1 MLADAYEQ
9 MGYQAESGPW
19 RNFYLC
25 GAQELRYGLPQGSRY
40 GPSAGMAEGMPLA
53 NIFEAMAVRLNGPK
67 AARYPM
73 RMNLKR
79 SDAGPVLIEIENGV
93 LHAQFDQVDET
104 APLTI
109 ESTDA
114 AFKALILGLKD
125 PIEMVTQSEIRL
137 IGDAQTLVT
146 FRSLFDQFERRFPIV
161 TPMPEI
167 ESDAN

>member
-1 MLADAYEQ
+1 
-9 MGYQAESGPW
+9 
-19 RNFYLC
+19 
-25 GAQELRYGLPQGSRY
+25 
-40 GPSAGMAEGMPLA
+40 
-53 NIFEAMAVRLNGPK
+53 MAVRLNGPK
-67 AARYPM
+67 AAQHPM

-79 SDAGPVLIEIENGV
+79 TDAGPVLIEIENGV

-125 PIEMVTQSEIRL
+125 PIEMISQGEVQL
-137 IGDAQTLVT
+137 VGDAQTLVT

-167 ESDAN
+167 ESDAH